1 MPDNPND
8 SRDKTPAAGENA
20 PVESKSEQTEQRSET
35 TTNGAVRPDWS
46 REGNGIVR
54 DARNQPAGTD
64 KLPGVNIQP
73 DGDGTK
79 KAGDS
84 TASSAMSWATKG
96 DLNSALRYLES
107 IRTSAEAELRA
118 PAKSGGDRAQYNVYQ
133 LLNEKV
139 LPALQKEIGPDWKL
153 FPSKP
158 QSPADKVGADF
169 LLVNTRTG
177 EFHFVDATTNTDK
190 KNVFDLR
197 ARGVITIADKDADP
211 KLTGNALF
219 DQFGSLKVDDENLEK
234 REAAKA
240 LGERVTKQIREL
252 IKEGTPFRLGK
263 DGTPMPSVEVK
274 SDEQT
279 KAEIERLGNWAQE
292 QGRGKDQ
299 GIARL
304 WENMKD
310 VVMRSFKHTEFK
322 QAEVKS
328 PELVQSVRRLAEQEI
343 VKVALAK
350 AKGEVYTGPAPL
362 REQKS
367 DVYTIKGDDMPL
379 KLRTKDG
386 LFDGGNL
393 REHIAQARIALL
405 DHKKI
410 LSALSN
416 KELQSMGVNTAPL
429 KDADGKEIKG
439 AERLTA
445 MDKALKDNR
454 YSGKL
459 KAVAD
464 KLTSILMQPE
474 VRGTIENGG
483 RIGNG
488 PPLIAE
494 NVIAKLRSRS
504 SDSNLG
510 VAAQP
515 PKDGQDKGERSA
527 ENDNANQQAARAVS
541 GEAVSELMKLRDSLK
556 SLDPKIASADT
567 AFDLRLLLDDQV
579 EKQQKGQDSWGQ
591 AEIDRFKA
599 VTEAYED
606 PKNPKHEEAVK
617 QVNEA
622 INAECER
629 RILIMGARGT
639 ANFAKL
645 TDRAAMTA
653 ALQELSERAA
663 QRLPAAD
670 KDRGEFLQAQIRSSL
685 RKQLGVATDRDLPE
699 ALRNLKVQIVAG
711 DAAPRMVQDVNSK
724 HPVLEISS
732 AQLKANAA
740 RTIVDA
746 YSASAGLALINTA
759 GEKGNLP
766 VTMRSL
772 EPMINDI
779 SQKARTIAFEQVQR
793 SGDSSKKP
801 AAVSAEAAASDRRAI
816 IDTSKPIV
824 TAWDGENLTF
834 GGEKFHMNTEIEKAA
849 RETAERVQK
858 LETEHQK
865 AQEQALTEKTTE
877 ARQLA
882 MRLKSQLDAE
892 RQNLVVIS
900 ELKEAVSGQRGAA
913 AQDKARGLVKTAAD
927 KVVTDHLNNR
937 RSGGASGGGLSR
949 AAAAA
954 LVITTITSM
963 LVTPKESSASEVY
976 QSQFK

>member
-1 MPDNPND
+1 MADNPND
-8 SRDKTPAAGENA
+8 SGDKTQAAGEST
-20 PVESKSEQTEQRSET
+20 PVESKSEQNEQRSEGSN
-35 TTNGAVRPDWS
+35 NGAVRPEWS
-46 REGNGIVR
+46 REGNDIVR

-64 KLPGVNIQP
+64 KLPGVNIQTE
-73 DGDGTK
+73 GDGNRKVT
-79 KAGDS
+79 DS
-84 TASSAMSWATKG
+84 SSSSAMSWATKG

-107 IRTSAEAELRA
+107 IRSSAEAELRA

-169 LLVNTRTG
+169 LLVNTKTG

-190 KNVFDLR
+190 RNIFDLR
-197 ARGVITIADKDADP
+197 ARGVIQIAEKDADP
-211 KLTGNALF
+211 RLTGNSLF

-240 LGERVTKQIREL
+240 LGEKVTKQIREL

-292 QGRGKDQ
+292 QGRGKESR
-299 GIARL
+299 IAEL
-304 WENMKD
+304 WNDMKE

-328 PELVQSVRRLAEQEI
+328 PELAKSVSRLAEQE
-343 VKVALAK
+343 VLKLALAK
-350 AKGEVYTGPAPL
+350 VKNESYNPPAEV
-362 REQKS
+362 RDQKS
-367 DVYTIKGDDMPL
+367 DVYTMRSEGLPL
-379 KLRTKDG
+379 RLRTNDG
-386 LFDGGNL
+386 LFDGGK
-393 REHIAQARIALL
+393 LL
-405 DHKKI
+405 DHIANARLALLNDKKI
-410 LSALSN
+410 LNGLSN
-416 KELQSMGVNTAPL
+416 KELQSLGVDTTPL
-429 KDADGKEIKG
+429 MDGKKELKG
-439 AERLTA
+439 EDRVAA
-445 MDKALKDNR
+445 IDKALKDTR
-454 YSGKL
+454 YKGKFEAAAA
-459 KAVAD
+459 KIRTV
-464 KLTSILMQPE
+464 LMQPE
-474 VRGTIENGG
+474 VRGSIENGG
-483 RIGNG
+483 SIGKG
-488 PPLIAE
+488 PPLIVE
-494 NVIAKLRSRS
+494 NVIAKLRTRTADS
-504 SDSNLG
+504 SLG
-510 VAAQP
+510 IVAQP
-515 PKDGQDKGERSA
+515 PKDAPQSSERIA
-527 ENDNANQQAARAVS
+527 LNDNADQRSGGAVT

-556 SLDPKIASADT
+556 SLDPKAANDGT
-567 AFDLRLLLDDQV
+567 AFDMRLLLEDQV
-579 EKQQKGQDSWGQ
+579 EKQQKGQDSWSQ
-591 AEIDRFKA
+591 PEIDRFKA
-599 VTEAYED
+599 LTEAYED

-645 TDRAAMTA
+645 TDKSALSA
-653 ALQELSERAA
+653 ALQELSERTA

-685 RKQLGVATDRDLPE
+685 RKQLGIATDRDLPE

-711 DAAPRMVQDVNSK
+711 DAAPRVVQDLNSK

-732 AQLKANAA
+732 AQLKANAS
-740 RTIVDA
+740 RTLVDA
-746 YSASAGLALINTA
+746 YSAAAGLTLINTA

-779 SQKARTIAFEQVQR
+779 TQKARNIAFEQAQR
-793 SGDSSKKP
+793 SDDSSKKP
-801 AAVSAEAAASDRRAI
+801 AAVSAEAAASDRRPV

-858 LETEHQK
+858 LEGDLQK
-865 AQEQALTEKTTE
+865 AKEQALAEKTTE

-882 MRLKSQLDAE
+882 LRLQTQLDAE
-892 RQNLVVIS
+892 RQNLTVIS
-900 ELKEAVSGQRGAA
+900 ELRESVSGQRGAA
-913 AQDKARGLVKTAAD
+913 AQDKARGLIKTAAD
-927 KVVTDHLNNR
+927 KVVNDHLNNR
-937 RSGGASGGGLSR
+937 RSGGSGSGGLSR

-963 LVTPKESSASEVY
+963 LVSPKESSAAEVY
-976 QSQFK
+976 QGQFK